1 MISLRRGFGGGG
13 MLARTLPSGLQ
24 HRAEPV
30 GPPPRDEDE
39 RWMQLALERAM
50 SGNGRS
56 NPNPTV
62 GCVIVKDGRVLA
74 EGATEVHG
82 GRHAERVAI
91 QSVADR
97 SVLRGATIYV
107 TLEPCS
113 HTGRQPP
120 CVELVESCGFAR
132 CVVGLVDPNPL
143 VAGGGLRRVRQAGVE
158 LRLGVLRD
166 ELIAWHLPFLF
177 WQLAKRPLMAA
188 KWAQTLDGQLA
199 YDDGRSQ
206 WISGE
211 ESRAYAHW
219 LRQKYDAILVGA
231 GTVLADHPALT
242 VRSCR
247 GPHHRQPV
255 RVLFDPHARILSCP
269 EEQWRALLRRT
280 FSREAPTVLM
290 VGGAELS
297 DAQRERLLAPS
308 LEHVH
313 VLPLRG
319 GRSPIQSLYEAL
331 ANPLLGERVGRP
343 LHSVLVEGGPRLL
356 SALAAEDLIDLAHVF
371 TAPTIGGGYRHH
383 LGLATA
389 QGMGFRLHPFAH
401 ARMGEDLLSEYL
413 RPATSRLLEGLE
425 SIAPVS
431 DLQGPPACAHA

>member
-13 MLARTLPSGLQ
+13 LLSRTLPSGLQ

-30 GPPPRDEDE
+30 GAPQRDEDE

-62 GCVIVKDGRVLA
+62 GCVIVKDGRVIA

-132 CVVGLVDPNPL
+132 CVVGLADPNPL

-199 YDDGRSQ
+199 YDDGHTQ

-231 GTVLADHPALT
+231 GTVLADHPTLT

-255 RVLFDPHARILSCP
+255 RVLFDPRGRILSCP
-269 EEQWRALLRRT
+269 EAQWRVLLQRT
-280 FSREAPTVLM
+280 FSPETPTVLLTSNA
-290 VGGAELS
+290 VLENARLS
-297 DAQRERLLAPS
+297 APGM
-308 LEHVH
+308 EHVH
-313 VLPLRG
+313 GVPLPEG
-319 GRSPIQSLYEAL
+319 KSPILGLYEAL
-331 ANPLLGERVGRP
+331 SDPLVAERVGRP

-356 SALAAEDLIDLAHVF
+356 SALATADLIDLAHVF
-371 TAPTIGGGYRHH
+371 TAPKIGGGQRHR

-389 QGMGFRLHPFAH
+389 QGTAFQLHPFAH
-401 ARMGEDLLSEYL
+401 ARLGDDLLTEYL
-413 RPATSRLLEGLE
+413 RPDTGSLLEGLE
-425 SIAPVS
+425 SFAELPEHQESTVR
-431 DLQGPPACAHA
+431 AHA